1 MVVGFTNI
9 GNNEFDTGN
18 FKVQV
23 GPYRRIDPSHGYVFF
38 MCEPKEG
45 DDTTFLA
52 ILKTKK
58 GDLIYPAGNEHNTDL
73 INSLMIKANEILDST
88 EAIYKSNLDPETL
101 NNKVVTFVNQ
111 DLDPTND
118 ENTVMN
124 FDLGGALS
132 SIGNAIGDAVKS
144 GAEAVAKEAKEIGKG
159 IEKGAIQAAKVG
171 LDIGKVMTHHGA
183 DPAADLAKEELDKLG
198 RRI

>member
-1 MVVGFTNI
+1 MIIVSLVNVE
-9 GNNEFDTGN
+9 NNEFDTGN

-23 GPYRRIDPSHGYVFF
+23 GPHRRIDPSNGYVFF
-38 MCEPKEG
+38 MCKPKEG

-73 INSLMIKANEILDST
+73 INSLMIKTNEILDST
-88 EAIYKSNLDPETL
+88 EAIYKNDLDTETL
-101 NNKVVTFVNQ
+101 NNKVVTFVKQ

-124 FDLGGALS
+124 FDLSGALS
-132 SIGNAIGDAVKS
+132 SIGNAIKS
-144 GAEAVAKEAKEIGKG
+144 GAEAVAKKAEEIGKG
-159 IEKGAIQAAKVG
+159 IVKAGNVAV
-171 LDIGKVMTHHGA
+171 DIGKMMA
-183 DPAADLAKEELDKLG
+183 DPENREKHGDELREHMNEK
-198 RRI
+198 

>member
-1 MVVGFTNI
+1 MSLVNI
-9 GNNEFDTGN
+9 DNNEFDTGN

-23 GPYRRIDPSHGYVFF
+23 GPHRRIDPSNGYVFF

-45 DDTTFLA
+45 DKTTFLA

-58 GDLIYPAGNEHNTDL
+58 GDLVYPSGNEHNTDL
-73 INSLMIKANEILDST
+73 INSLMIKTNEILDST
-88 EAIYKSNLDPETL
+88 EAIYKRDLAPETL
-101 NNKVVTFVNQ
+101 NNEVVTFVNQ

-132 SIGNAIGDAVKS
+132 SIGDAIGNTVKS
-144 GAEAVAKEAKEIGKG
+144 GVEAVKKEAEEIVKAG
-159 IEKGAIQAAKVG
+159 EKVG
-171 LDIGKVMTHHGA
+171 KTIVQVGNIAVDIGKVCA
-183 DPAADLAKEELDKLG
+183 DPEKFHQHMNELDEHIKG
-198 RRI
+198 K